1 MNRYRLIIY
10 IDIIMPGCR
19 APLPL
24 NKNGRLLSSGGMK
37 IQGQRWKVLGERG
50 HSRESG
56 AALA

>member
-1 MNRYRLIIY
+1 
-10 IDIIMPGCR
+10 MPGCR